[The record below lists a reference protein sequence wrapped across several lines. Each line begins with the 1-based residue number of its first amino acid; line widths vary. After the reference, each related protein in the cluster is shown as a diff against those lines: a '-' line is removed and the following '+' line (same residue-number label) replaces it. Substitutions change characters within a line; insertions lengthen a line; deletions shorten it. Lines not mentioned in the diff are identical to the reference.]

1 MDSASQHA
9 EGDRGEE
16 NSALEADTPRP
27 PHSQV
32 PRRPFGVLYAAE
44 GPAGESSAQATV
56 APRPRSPPQF
66 RVPDLPLSV
75 QHAAGGQTSVQAAG
89 PSRPRPEFK
98 PPRKPLSVRAER
110 DPHPT
115 LGPVFELDPPRVVRK
130 TLADMAIYEGTEQN
144 RLIQPRGPLDPTL
157 AGYIKRISRTL
168 DFRAPGPDGLRT
180 PSWKRDVEAACS
192 DDDENEVDDSLDVY
206 KSDDDDHSTTGSA
219 SDDGAELAAQYMHDL
234 DLNSEEGRARASTGR
249 LHNAENVYWNGSSNR
264 TGVSVPVFY
273 SPGSPVQR
281 DENDDDDANPHYPG
295 FTIGGLDSDAYEHDV
310 QQDRYLGVSVGQFHR
325 VENDHDGANPH
336 YPGFVIATSDE
347 DEYDSPQARYS
358 DVSIEQFE
366 GDEEDAD
373 VADPH
378 YPGFSIATS
387 DEDEDEHESPQA
399 RYSDLSV
406 DSEHFQGNEDE
417 NNIVDL
423 HYPGFPIAT
432 SESSESYEGE
442 DEHESPQARYSD
454 VFIEQ
459 FQDENDVVDHYY
471 SESHEDE
478 DDHESPQAR
487 YPLARVGRFQGREND
502 GMWAHYL
509 GGLNGSETENES
521 ESGGESEATENRYT
535 SVFAIRSS
543 GDDQYTSE
551 SESDVTED
559 DYPETVPAS
568 SDPMLYDI
576 SDTEVSS
583 GFDSDASQETEE
595 SDGIVTDHEAGFQ
608 SLYLVQYA
616 DDSLPAQSPSSLRR
630 RLQDVFGDDG
640 DDDGDDRTP
649 KRRRV
654 DANLAVDDEDVE
666 FLDPFWN
673 LSREFVESTVRLG
686 LPAYGGPAA
695 AVAAVATVS
704 LYDLGAVALARR
716 LVGSLRPVSEL
727 WA

>member
-1 MDSASQHA
+1 MDSTSQHA
-9 EGDRGEE
+9 EGDRGGE

-27 PHSQV
+27 PPHSQV
-32 PRRPFGVLYAAE
+32 LRRPFGILSAAE
-44 GPAGESSAQATV
+44 GPAGDSSAQVGV

-75 QHAAGGQTSVQAAG
+75 QHAAGGQTSVQVAG
-89 PSRPRPEFK
+89 PSRRRSPFK
-98 PPRKPLSVRAER
+98 PPLSVRAER

-115 LGPVFELDPPRVVRK
+115 LGPVFELNPPRVVRK
-130 TLADMAIYEGTEQN
+130 TLADMAIYEGTEED

-168 DFRAPGPDGLRT
+168 DFRAPGPDRLRT

-206 KSDDDDHSTTGSA
+206 KSDDDDDHSTTGSA

-234 DLNSEEGRARASTGR
+234 DLNSEEGRVRASTGR
-249 LHNAENVYWNGSSNR
+249 LHNGENANWNESNNR
-264 TGVSVPVFY
+264 EARRSGVSVPVFY
-273 SPGSPVQR
+273 SPGSPVQP

-295 FTIGGLDSDAYEHDV
+295 FTIGGLDNDAYEHGV
-310 QQDRYLGVSVGQFHR
+310 QQARYLGVPVGQFHR
-325 VENDHDGANPH
+325 VENDHDVTNPH
-336 YPGFVIATSDE
+336 YPGFIIPPSHEAENAYE
-347 DEYDSPQARYS
+347 DASQARYS
-358 DVSIEQFE
+358 DVSIEQFQ
-366 GDEEDAD
+366 GDEEEDDIAN
-373 VADPH
+373 PH
-378 YPGFSIATS
+378 YY
-387 DEDEDEHESPQA
+387 EDEHEHEHESPQA
-399 RYSDLSV
+399 GYSDLS
-406 DSEHFQGNEDE
+406 EQFQGDDYEDDVA
-417 NNIVDL
+417 NP
-423 HYPGFPIAT
+423 HYPGFPVAT
-432 SESSESYEGE
+432 SYEGE

-459 FQDENDVVDHYY
+459 FQGEDDVGDPHYY
-471 SESHEDE
+471 PSSHDDDSEDE
-478 DDHESPQAR
+478 YESPQAR
-487 YPLARVGRFQGREND
+487 YSLVRVGQFQGRENEILD
-502 GMWAHYL
+502 GSISR
-509 GGLNGSETENES
+509 LNGSETENES
-521 ESGGESEATENRYT
+521 ESGGESEDTENRYT
-535 SVFAIRSS
+535 SVFAVRSS

-608 SLYLVQYA
+608 SLYLVQYV

-630 RLQDVFGDDG
+630 RLEDVFGDDG
-640 DDDGDDRTP
+640 DDYGDDRTP

-654 DANLAVDDEDVE
+654 DVNLAVDDEDVE

-673 LSREFVESTVRLG
+673 LSKEFVESTVRLG

-695 AVAAVATVS
+695 AVAAVAS
-704 LYDLGAVALARR
+704 N
-716 LVGSLRPVSEL
+716 
-727 WA
+727 